1 MKTNLFTLLAFAL
14 LFIGASCSN
23 PSTNTPTVSVDDT
36 KLVEAT
42 RGAAA
47 EEDMN
52 LLFARKWQG
61 ENAFLDLKID
71 NTFEGALDG
80 STELFGN
87 WMISEDQTTLTL
99 TSDKSVEGKGKGFNL
114 QYSIIKVDAD
124 AMTVKDKEGNE
135 VTFASN

>member
-23 PSTNTPTVSVDDT
+23 PSTNTPTVAIDDT
-36 KLVEAT
+36 KLVEST

-47 EEDMN
+47 DDMN

-71 NTFEGALDG
+71 NTFEGSLDG
-80 STELFGN
+80 ENQLFGN
-87 WMISEDQTTLTL
+87 WNISEDQTTLTL
-99 TSDKSVEGKGKGFNL
+99 TSDKSVEGKGRGFNL
-114 QYSIIKVDAD
+114 KYSIVKVDAD
-124 AMTVKDKEGNE
+124 AMTVKDKDGKE